1 MEETY
6 KATYKHH
13 FHWLM
18 WLFLLVLTLTESV
31 NWLTTWLTA
40 SITYIVFDTNNIGFI
55 YLVVINQ
62 IKKEKQWIPTFDKL
76 NLVNFNQFVQII
88 ILFGDKMI

>member
-40 SITYIVFDTNNIGFI
+40 SITYIVFDTDNIGFI

>member
-1 MEETY
+1 
-6 KATYKHH
+6 
-13 FHWLM
+13 M

-40 SITYIVFDTNNIGFI
+40 SITYIVFDTDNIGFI